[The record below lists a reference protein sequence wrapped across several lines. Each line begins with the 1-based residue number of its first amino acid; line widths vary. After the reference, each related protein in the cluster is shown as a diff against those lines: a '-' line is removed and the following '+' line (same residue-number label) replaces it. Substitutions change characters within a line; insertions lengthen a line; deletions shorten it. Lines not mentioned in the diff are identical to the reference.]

1 MKGNK
6 KNMDWEKIYYAI
18 KNEAF
23 SIKYCIFMG
32 IIRSISKD
40 DLEFLLA
47 EMEWEI
53 ENGERK

>member
-1 MKGNK
+1 
-6 KNMDWEKIYYAI
+6 MDWEKIYHNI
-18 KNEAF
+18 QNQAF
-23 SIKYCIFMG
+23 SIKYCIFMD

>member
-1 MKGNK
+1 
-6 KNMDWEKIYYAI
+6 MDWEKIYYAI

-40 DLEFLLA
+40 DLEFLLI
-47 EMEWEI
+47 EMECEI
-53 ENGERK
+53 EEREKE